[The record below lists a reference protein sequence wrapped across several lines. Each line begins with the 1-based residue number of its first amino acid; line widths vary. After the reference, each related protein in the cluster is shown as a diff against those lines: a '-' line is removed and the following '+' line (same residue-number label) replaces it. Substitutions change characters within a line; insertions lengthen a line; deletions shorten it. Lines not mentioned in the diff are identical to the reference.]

1 MATTNFVSYG
11 SFTQVPTKWSRAFL
25 HAAGHAA
32 GHEVDEESSVMQ
44 LWKQHHKQGM
54 FNASTRFGFTG
65 MLSRLNNQ
73 RRGR

>member
-11 SFTQVPTKWSRAFL
+11 SFTQVPAKWGRVL
-25 HAAGHAA
+25 HAA
-32 GHEVDEESSVMQ
+32 DEEPSVIQ